1 MDFKININI
10 ITNIIPVIK
19 PIPPII
25 LDVIVADTIKRLLLT
40 MAPPIG
46 SFIYSTNS
54 FDILL
59 VSPSQLNVTIFAF
72 GNDSSFP
79 LSSSFT
85 YTIKIPIAVDDWF
98 ESFTIAEILYSKLFP
113 FPSIILAL
121 SPTLIFLL
129 LAVVDEIHI
138 SPLLGASDFL
148 SPSLISILLL
158 NSFLFS
164 IGTT

>member
-10 ITNIIPVIK
+10 IINIIPVIK

-25 LDVIVADTIKRLLLT
+25 LDVIVAASIKRLLLT

-121 SPTLIFLL
+121 SPTLISLV

-138 SPLLGASDFL
+138 SPLFGASDFL

>member
-10 ITNIIPVIK
+10 IINIIPVIK